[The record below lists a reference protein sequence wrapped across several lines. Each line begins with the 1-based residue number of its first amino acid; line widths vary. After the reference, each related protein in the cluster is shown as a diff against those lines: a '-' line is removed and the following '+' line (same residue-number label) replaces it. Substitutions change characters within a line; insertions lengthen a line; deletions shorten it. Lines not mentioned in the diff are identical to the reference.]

1 MGAFRPVQVAAL
13 EEDLVKTLT
22 LPKIAVLLFAAAQ
35 GAPSSSDAH
44 PAYVRWPDLHG
55 NRVVF
60 CAEGDLWSVADTGGI
75 ARRLTNHPGNEFF
88 PHWSPDGKW
97 IAFTGEYD
105 GNSDVYLIPSDGGEP
120 KRLTWHPATETVLGW
135 TPDGTKVLYRTT
147 GETPYR
153 SSMIYTVSR
162 DGGDAV
168 ALPLGYA
175 ERIAID
181 PESGR
186 YAFTRKTWDNAT
198 WKRYRGGTAP
208 DIWVGDPKKAD
219 YKKVTDFDGSNAYPM
234 WHRGRIYF
242 LSDPGGTMNIWSIK
256 PDGSDRKRETDFK
269 DWDARQASIAPDGRI
284 VFTLQA
290 ELSIF
295 DPRSGKVQRLDADVP
310 SDRVLTRSRY
320 PDAGQYVT
328 SVDLSPDGSRLAVTA
343 RGEIFSVPAKPGVTI
358 PITRGSG
365 ARESW
370 AHFSGD
376 GKRIVYVTDA
386 AGEEEIRGIDAWGRS
401 EPKTIEPARS
411 SGWHF
416 APAPSPDGKWIAYGD
431 QTQSLYVMPAE
442 GGERKVVDKSA
453 KAEIND
459 YTWSADGRWLAYTK
473 QMDNDYTAVA
483 VYDTKTGESTTLS
496 HGTTNDNS
504 PAWDP
509 GGRWLYFGS
518 ERTTTPLLGNR
529 DFDVVE
535 AKNSKLYLAV
545 LKKDGKDPMAN
556 LAGMPPDAED
566 KDKDKAQ
573 DKEKVADKE
582 KDKDTGKDKKD
593 DDAKKD
599 DKKAKPVEIDVN
611 GLFARVVELPGVPVG
626 NYGGLAATDKNLFYL
641 SFPVRGMVEEDGGDS
656 PAGTLMMYD
665 IDKKESKTFTDG
677 VSRYQLAREGK
688 IAVSKKKGEI
698 YVVDAGSPPGE
709 LGKAKVDLSDCVIS
723 LDPRDEWRQIFQEAY
738 RFERDFYWDSG
749 MGGLDWKAMRDKYAA
764 LLPRIA
770 TRSDLRDLIGE
781 LIGELGTSHTYVSG
795 GDPGTQ
801 TKPVGTG
808 LLGADFTREGDAYK
822 ITRIYRADPAD
833 NIRSALEEPG
843 VNLKEG
849 DYILAVDHRPF
860 EKGKSFYAA
869 LEGRAGK
876 EVVLTVGDS
885 ASKEG
890 SRDVVVKAMTSDKK
904 LRYADW
910 VRKNREYVAAKT
922 GGKIGYVHMPDMGR
936 DGLVAF
942 QTWFYPQLEKEGMVV
957 DVRWNG
963 GGFVSQLIVER
974 LRRELISFDRSRG
987 GGVYTY
993 PQRVLNGPF
1002 VVVTNEHAGSDGD
1015 IFPAAV
1021 QLEKLAPVIGM
1032 RSWGGVVGI
1041 RGDKPTVDG
1050 GMLTQPE
1057 FAWWDP
1063 KQGWGLE
1070 NRGVIPDIEV
1080 QNLPQDLA
1088 KGIDTQLDRAIAEV
1102 MMLREKEP
1110 PIRPKFDAARDR
1122 SRKAFEK
1129 ELPTLLHLPEL
1140 ERDSSRRSD

>member
-1 MGAFRPVQVAAL
+1 
-13 EEDLVKTLT
+13 VKTLT
-22 LPKIAVLLFAAAQ
+22 FRLIAVSAFMMALSGLIAVQA
-35 GAPSSSDAH
+35 S

-55 NRVVF
+55 NRIVF
-60 CAEGDLWSVADTGGI
+60 CAEGDLWVVADSGGI
-75 ARRLTNHPGNEFF
+75 ARRLTNHTGNEFF

-97 IAFTGEYD
+97 IAFTGDYD
-105 GNSDVYLIPSDGGEP
+105 GNSDVYLIPSEGGEP
-120 KRLTWHPATETVLGW
+120 KRLTWHPSTDTVLGW
-135 TPDGTKVLYRTT
+135 TPDGTKILYRST

-153 SSMIYTVSR
+153 SSMIYTISK

-181 PESGR
+181 PDTGR
-186 YAFTRKTWDNAT
+186 YAFTRKSWDNAT

-219 YKKVTDFDGSNAYPM
+219 YKKVSNFDGINAFPM
-234 WHRGRIYF
+234 WHHGRIYL
-242 LSDPGGTMNIWSIK
+242 LSDPAGTMNIWSMK
-256 PDGSDRKRETDFK
+256 PDGGDRKRETDFK
-269 DWDARQASIAPDGRI
+269 DWDARQAAIAPDGRI

-290 ELSIF
+290 DLHIY
-295 DPRSGKVQRLDADVP
+295 DPKTGKAQKIVADVP

-320 PDAGQYVT
+320 PDAGQYIS
-328 SVDLSPDGSRLAVTA
+328 SVDLSPDGSRLAITA

-370 AHFSGD
+370 ARFSGD
-376 GKRIVYVTDA
+376 GKKIFYVTDA
-386 AGEEEIRGIDAWGRS
+386 TGEEEIRAIDAWDR
-401 EPKTIEPARS
+401 EPAKTIEPARS
-411 SGWHF
+411 VGWHF

-431 QTQSLYVMPAE
+431 QTQSLYVMPAD
-442 GGERKVVDKSA
+442 GGERKVIDSST
-453 KAEIND
+453 KAEINE
-459 YTWSADGRWLAYTK
+459 YVWSADGRWLAYTK
-473 QMDNDYTAVA
+473 MMDNDYTAIG
-483 VYDTKTGESTTLS
+483 VYDTKTGIGTTLS

-504 PAWDP
+504 PTWDP
-509 GGRWLYFGS
+509 KGRWLYFVS
-518 ERTTTPLLGNR
+518 ERTTNPLLGNR

-545 LKKDGKDPMAN
+545 LKQDDKDPMAN
-556 LAGMPPDAED
+556 LAGMPPDPD
-566 KDKDKAQ
+566 
-573 DKEKVADKE
+573 
-582 KDKDTGKDKKD
+582 DKKG
-593 DDAKKD
+593 DDAKKEKEKKGAD
-599 DKKAKPVEIDVN
+599 NKNGDGKNGDKKDEEKKAPPVEIDVT
-611 GLFARVVELPGVPVG
+611 GLFARVVELPGVPIG
-626 NYGGLAATDKNLFYL
+626 NYFGLAATEKTLFYL
-641 SFPVRGMVEEDGGDS
+641 SAPVRGMVEEQEGGDT
-656 PAGTLMMYD
+656 PQATLMAYD
-665 IDKKESKTFTDG
+665 LEKKESKTFTEG
-677 VSRYQLAREGK
+677 VNRYALAKDGK
-688 IAVSKKKGEI
+688 IAVTKKKGEI
-698 YVVDAGSPPGE
+698 YVVDAGSPPGSE
-709 LGKAKVDLSDCVIS
+709 IEKSKVDLSDCVIS
-723 LDPRDEWRQIFQEAY
+723 LDPREEWRQIYQEAY
-738 RFERDFYWDSG
+738 RFERDFYWDTG
-749 MGGLDWKAMRDKYAA
+749 MGGLDWKAMRDKYAT
-764 LLPRIA
+764 LLPRVA

-795 GDPGTQ
+795 GDAGTQ
-801 TKPVGTG
+801 VAQVGTG
-808 LLGADFTREGDAYK
+808 LLGADFTREGDVYK
-822 ITRIYRADPAD
+822 ISRIYRGDPAD
-833 NIRSALEEPG
+833 IIRSALEDPG
-843 VNLKEG
+843 INVKEG

-860 EKGKSFYAA
+860 EPGKSFYAA

-876 EVVLTVGDS
+876 EVVLTVGSS
-885 ASKEG
+885 ASKQG
-890 SRDVVVKAMTSDKK
+890 SRDVVVKAMNSDKK

-942 QTWFYPQLEKEGMVV
+942 ETWFYPQLEKEGMVV

-974 LRRELISFDRSRG
+974 LRRDLISFDRSRG

-993 PQRVLNGPF
+993 PARVLNGPF

-1063 KQGWGLE
+1063 KHGWGLE
-1070 NRGVIPDIEV
+1070 NRGVVPDIEV
-1080 QNLPQDLA
+1080 QNMPQDLA
-1088 KGIDTQLDRAIAEV
+1088 KGIDSQLDRAITEV
-1102 MMLREKEP
+1102 MKLHALYP
-1110 PIRPKFDAARDR
+1110 PIKPNFGPARDR

-1129 ELPTLLHLPEL
+1129 ELPNIQTDVPEIKGVG
-1140 ERDSSRRSD
+1140 SD

>member
-1 MGAFRPVQVAAL
+1 VKKLMHGLVAMSAFLMAFVAL
-13 EEDLVKTLT
+13 S
-22 LPKIAVLLFAAAQ
+22 PAQ
-35 GAPSSSDAH
+35 AS

-55 NRVVF
+55 NRIVF
-60 CAEGDLWSVADTGGI
+60 CAEGDLWVVADSGGI
-75 ARRLTNHPGNEFF
+75 SRRLTNHVGNEFY

-97 IAFTGEYD
+97 IAFTGDYD
-105 GNSDVYLIPSDGGEP
+105 GNSDVYLIPSEGGEP
-120 KRLTWHPATETVLGW
+120 KRLTWHPQTDIVLGW
-135 TPDGTKVLYRTT
+135 TPDGTKVIFRAN

-162 DGGDAV
+162 DGGDAE

-175 ERIAID
+175 ERVSID
-181 PESGR
+181 PDSGK
-186 YAFTRKTWDNAT
+186 YAFTRKSWDNAT

-219 YKKVTDFDGSNAYPM
+219 FKKVTDFDGINAYPM
-234 WHRGRIYF
+234 WHRGRVYF

-256 PDGSDRKRETDFK
+256 PDGSDRRRETDFK
-269 DWDARQASIAPDGRI
+269 DWDARQAAVAPDGRI

-290 ELSIF
+290 DLQIF
-295 DPRSGKVQRLDADVP
+295 DPKSGKVQKIDADVP
-310 SDRVLTRSRY
+310 SDRVLTRARY
-320 PDAGQYVT
+320 PDAGQYIT
-328 SVDLSPDGSRLAVTA
+328 SVDLSPDGTRLAVTA

-376 GKRIVYVTDA
+376 GKQIVYVTDA
-386 AGEEEIRGIDAWGRS
+386 KGEEEIRAVDAWDRS

-411 SGWHF
+411 AGWHF
-416 APAPSPDGKWIAYGD
+416 APVPSPDGKWIAYGD
-431 QTQSLYVMPAE
+431 QTQSLYVMPAA
-442 GGERKVVDKSA
+442 GGERK
-453 KAEIND
+453 EIDRSNKGEISD

-473 QMDNDYTAVA
+473 VMDNEYTGIG
-483 VYDTKTGESTTLS
+483 VYDTKTGVGTTLS

-509 GGRWLYFGS
+509 KGRWLYFVS
-518 ERTTTPLLGNR
+518 ERTTNPMLGNR

-556 LAGMPPDAED
+556 LDGMPPDAED
-566 KDKDKAQ
+566 KE
-573 DKEKVADKE
+573 KEKE
-582 KDKDTGKDKKD
+582 KDKDKDKDKDSDKKKD
-593 DDAKKD
+593 DEAKKD
-599 DKKAKPVEIDVN
+599 DKKEEKKAPPVEIDVT
-611 GLFARVVELPGVPVG
+611 GLFARVVEIPGVPIG
-626 NYGGLAATDKNLFYL
+626 NYTGLAATEKTLFYL
-641 SFPVRGMVEEDGGDS
+641 SLPVRGMVEEQDGGNDN
-656 PAGTLMMYD
+656 PVGTMMAYD
-665 IDKKESKTFTDG
+665 LEKKESKTFTEG
-677 VSRYQLAREGK
+677 VSRYVLAREGK

-698 YVVDAGSPPGE
+698 YVVDAGSPPSD
-709 LGKAKVDLSDCVIS
+709 LGKSKVDLSDCVIS
-723 LDPRDEWRQIFQEAY
+723 LDPREEWRQIYQEAY
-738 RFERDFYWDSG
+738 RFERDFYWDHE
-749 MGGLDWKAMRDKYAA
+749 MGGLDWKAMRDKYAT
-764 LLPRIA
+764 LLPRVA
-770 TRSDLRDLIGE
+770 TRSDLRDLVGE

-795 GDPGTQ
+795 GDAGTQ
-801 TKPVGTG
+801 ITQVGTG
-808 LLGADFTREGDAYK
+808 LLGADFTREGDVYK
-822 ITRIYRADPAD
+822 ISRIYRGDPAD
-833 NIRSALEEPG
+833 GVRAALEEPG
-843 VNLKEG
+843 VNVKEG

-876 EVVLTVGDS
+876 EIVLTVGSS
-885 ASKEG
+885 ASKAG
-890 SRDVVVKAMTSDKK
+890 SRDVVVKAMNSDKK

-910 VRKNREYVAAKT
+910 VRKNREYVSEKT

-942 QTWFYPQLEKEGMVV
+942 ETWFYPQLAKEGMVV

-974 LRRELISFDRSRG
+974 LRRDLISFDRSRG

-993 PQRVLNGPF
+993 PARVLNGPF

-1080 QNLPQDLA
+1080 QNLPQDVA
-1088 KGIDTQLDRAIAEV
+1088 KGVDMQLDRAIAEV
-1102 MMLREKEP
+1102 MMLHDKEP
-1110 PIRPKFDAARDR
+1110 PIRPKFDTARDR

-1129 ELPTLLHLPEL
+1129 ELPSFKLTTPEVKGG
-1140 ERDSSRRSD
+1140 DSGAVRE

>member
-1 MGAFRPVQVAAL
+1 VSRHVQ
-13 EEDLVKTLT
+13 EEDLVKTLM
-22 LPKIAVLLFAAAQ
+22 LRSIALSAFLAAVMGLAPAQ
-35 GAPSSSDAH
+35 ASQ
-44 PAYVRWPDLHG
+44 AYARWPDLHG

-60 CAEGDLWSVADTGGI
+60 CAEGDLWVVADSGGI
-75 ARRLTNHPGNEFF
+75 ARRLTNHPGNEFY
-88 PHWSPDGKW
+88 PRWSPDGKW
-97 IAFTGEYD
+97 IAFTGDYD
-105 GNSDVYLIPSDGGEP
+105 GNSDVYVIPSEGGEP
-120 KRLTWHPATETVLGW
+120 RRLTWHPATDIVLGW
-135 TPDGTKVLYRTT
+135 TPDGTKVIFRSS

-153 SSMIYTVSR
+153 SSMIYTVTR
-162 DGGDAV
+162 DGGDAE

-181 PESGR
+181 PDSGK
-186 YAFTRKTWDNAT
+186 YAFTRKSWDNAT

-219 YKKVTDFDGSNAYPM
+219 YKKVTEFDGSNAYPM
-234 WHRGRIYF
+234 WHLGRIYF

-269 DWDARQASIAPDGRI
+269 DWDARQAAIAPDGRI

-290 ELSIF
+290 ELQIF
-295 DPRSGKVQRLDADVP
+295 DPKTGKVQKVDADLP

-370 AHFSGD
+370 ARFSGD
-376 GKRIVYVTDA
+376 GKKIVYVTDA
-386 AGEEEIRGIDAWGRS
+386 TGEEEIRAVDAWGRS

-416 APAPSPDGKWIAYGD
+416 SPAPSPDGKWIAYGD
-431 QTQSLYVMPAE
+431 QTQSLYVMPAD
-442 GGERKVVDKSA
+442 GGERKVIDRSA
-453 KAEIND
+453 KSEIND

-473 QMDNDYTAVA
+473 QMDNDYTAIG
-483 VYDTKTGESTTLS
+483 VYDTKTGVGTTLS

-509 GGRWLYFGS
+509 QGRWLYFVS
-518 ERTTTPLLGNR
+518 ERTTNPLLGNR

-556 LAGMPPDAED
+556 LAGLPPDADDKDKEKE
-566 KDKDKAQ
+566 KDKDKAA
-573 DKEKVADKE
+573 DKDKE
-582 KDKDTGKDKKD
+582 KDKDKKD
-593 DDAKKD
+593 DDAKKE
-599 DKKAKPVEIDVN
+599 DKKAKPVEIDVT
-611 GLFARVVELPGVPVG
+611 GLFARVVELPDVPVG
-626 NYGGLAATDKNLFYL
+626 NYGSLAATDKSLFYL
-641 SFPVRGMVEEDGGDS
+641 SFPVRGMVEEPDGSDNPS
-656 PAGTLMMYD
+656 GTLMAYD
-665 IDKKESKTFTDG
+665 LEKKESKTFTEG
-677 VSRYQLAREGK
+677 VSRYVLARDGK
-688 IAVSKKKGEI
+688 IAISKKKGEI
-698 YVVDAGSPPGE
+698 YVVDAGSPPGGDI
-709 LGKAKVDLSDCVIS
+709 GKSKVDLSDCVIS
-723 LDPRDEWRQIFQEAY
+723 LDPREEWRQIYQEAY
-738 RFERDFYWDSG
+738 RFERDFYWDNG
-749 MGGLDWKAMRDKYAA
+749 MGGLDWKAMRDKYAT
-764 LLPRIA
+764 LLSRVS
-770 TRSDLRDLIGE
+770 TRSDLRDLVGE

-801 TKPVGTG
+801 VTQVGTG
-808 LLGADFTREGDAYK
+808 LLGADFKRDGDVYK
-822 ITRIYRADPAD
+822 ISRIYRADPAD
-833 NIRSALEEPG
+833 GVRSALEEPG
-843 VNLKEG
+843 VNVKEG

-876 EVVLTVGDS
+876 EIVLTVGS
-885 ASKEG
+885 GPSKEG
-890 SRDVVVKAMTSDKK
+890 SRDVVVKAMSSDKK

-910 VRKNREYVAAKT
+910 VRQNREYVSAKT

-942 QTWFYPQLEKEGMVV
+942 ETWFYPQLEKEGLIV

-974 LRRELISFDRSRG
+974 LRRDLISFDRSRG
-987 GGVYTY
+987 GGVNTY

-1102 MMLREKEP
+1102 MLLHEKEP
-1110 PIRPKFDAARDR
+1110 PIRPNFDAARDR

-1129 ELPTLLHLPEL
+1129 ELPIFKLDAPEVKGDSGTR
-1140 ERDSSRRSD
+1140 RD